1 MKTRM
6 PKNEEGWKRKLTK
19 EQYRV
24 LREKA
29 TEMPFT
35 GKLLR
40 EKRKGKFTCAA
51 CGNVLF
57 DSDVKFDSGTGW
69 PSFYDARKG
78 AVKFVKDKSMFMN
91 RTEVVCA
98 KCGGHLG
105 HVFNDAPN
113 MPTGKRYC
121 INSCALGFKEKKGGK
136 KHG

>member
-1 MKTRM
+1 MKM
-6 PKNEEGWKRKLTK
+6 PKNEEGWKRKLTR

-35 GKLLR
+35 GKLLL

-69 PSFYDARKG
+69 PSFYDVRKG

-91 RTEVVCA
+91 RT
-98 KCGGHLG
+98 
-105 HVFNDAPN
+105 
-113 MPTGKRYC
+113 
-121 INSCALGFKEKKGGK
+121 
-136 KHG
+136 